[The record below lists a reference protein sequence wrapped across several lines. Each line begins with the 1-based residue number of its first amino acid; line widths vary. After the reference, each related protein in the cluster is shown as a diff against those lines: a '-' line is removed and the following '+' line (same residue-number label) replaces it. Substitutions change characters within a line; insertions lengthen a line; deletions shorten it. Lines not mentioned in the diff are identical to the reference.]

1 MLLSSIH
8 SSSQKGLSF
17 ILKEG
22 IMLREGSEQGYLTE
36 TTATSFVKAVSF
48 LQPRQ
53 AAMNKLWLEMWI
65 NLELHIREWWRASS
79 MVLTKLQP
87 FQRICNQMYSRTY
100 TKTTNT
106 LFSLLKHKMYLK
118 GSYFLFITF
127 SQIMMILKPDK
138 KCTQIP
144 SLNV

>member
-22 IMLREGSEQGYLTE
+22 IMLREDSEQGYLTE

-53 AAMNKLWLEMWI
+53 AAMNKLWLEM
-65 NLELHIREWWRASS
+65 
-79 MVLTKLQP
+79 
-87 FQRICNQMYSRTY
+87 
-100 TKTTNT
+100 
-106 LFSLLKHKMYLK
+106 
-118 GSYFLFITF
+118 
-127 SQIMMILKPDK
+127 
-138 KCTQIP
+138 
-144 SLNV
+144 